1 MKLEKTSGKGP
12 TEPLWKTLTREE
24 IVKAN
29 EARIAHMTE
38 EIRNGFRTIEK
49 YPKSVTFFGSARF
62 REGDKAYDVARSLG
76 YKLAKEGYAI
86 VTGGGP
92 GIMEA
97 GNRGAKEAGGSSVGL
112 NIQLPSEQKIN
123 PYTTDSTEFSYFF
136 ARRIALAFA
145 AEAYIFFPG
154 GYGTLD
160 EFYELVTM
168 VQTHRVEPVPIICV
182 GGEFWRELDAF
193 HQTMLRDK
201 LTTISPGDERVY
213 YITDDEEEVVRI
225 VKSEP
230 VRNGIE
236 YPHSNQKAPEE
247 V

>member
-1 MKLEKTSGKGP
+1 MLVMKLEKPSGKGP
-12 TEPLWKTLTREE
+12 TESLWKTLTREE
-24 IVKAN
+24 IIKADD
-29 EARIAHMTE
+29 ARVAHMSE
-38 EIRNGFRTIEK
+38 EIRQGFRTVEK

-97 GNRGAKEAGGSSVGL
+97 GNRGAKEAGGQSIGL
-112 NIQLPSEQKIN
+112 NIKLPSEQKIN
-123 PYTTDSTEFSYFF
+123 PYVTDSAEFSYFF

-160 EFYELVTM
+160 EFYEIVTM
-168 VQTHRVEPVPIICV
+168 VQTRRVEPVPLICV
-182 GGEFWRELDAF
+182 GSEFWNSFDSIHKDLLKNTLE
-193 HQTMLRDK
+193 
-201 LTTISPGDERVY
+201 TISEGDEKLY
-213 YITDDEEEVVRI
+213 KITDDEEEIIRI
-225 VKSEP
+225 VKAEP
-230 VRNGIE
+230 IRNGIE
-236 YPHSNQKAPEE
+236 YPHEK
-247 V
+247 